1 MADDDRRPSPHAWKA
16 EHLRL
21 AVDAAGVALWA
32 WNVDDDQF
40 TMDEQGF
47 EL

>member
-1 MADDDRRPSPHAWKA
+1 MPVVHEWQP

-21 AVDAAGVALWA
+21 AVTAAGVALWA
-32 WNVDDDQF
+32 WNVDTDLF
-40 TMDEQGF
+40 TMDERGF